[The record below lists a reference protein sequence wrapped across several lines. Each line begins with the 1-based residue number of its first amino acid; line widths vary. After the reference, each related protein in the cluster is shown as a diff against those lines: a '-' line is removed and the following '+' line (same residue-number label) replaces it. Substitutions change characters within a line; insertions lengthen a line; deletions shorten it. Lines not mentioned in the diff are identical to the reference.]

1 MGTVWAPSYAN
12 IFIYHSQRKFIYPFI
27 KTFSLIYLRFTDDT
41 FFIWTGSK
49 INLESFVN
57 KLNLKHP
64 SIKFEYKISKE
75 RISFLDTEI
84 YIKKKKKLHTK
95 IFRKKADPRTFLNIN
110 SEHPKLLRNSILY
123 SQTLRIKSICST
135 KKNFG
140 HHSRELIDK
149 FLSKVT
155 TKNLLMSN

>member
-12 IFIYHSQRKFIYPFI
+12 VFIYHSQRKFIYPFI

-84 YIKKKKKLHTK
+84 YIKKKKKKNYIPKYLE
-95 IFRKKADPRTFLNIN
+95 RKQTPKPFLT
-110 SEHPKLLRNSILY
+110 SI
-123 SQTLRIKSICST
+123 QSIQNC
-135 KKNFG
+135 
-140 HHSRELIDK
+140 
-149 FLSKVT
+149 
-155 TKNLLMSN
+155 